1 MTPQM
6 ITTPPRLPVRRTAH
20 PVLEPPK
27 PPLLPGMKPVKP
39 GTVGAPRP
47 PSAGLSKP
55 AETREQEIARRQKAL
70 AGSGVADPKSTIELV
85 TTGAKNTA
93 KAFPILIKKY
103 WWLALIIGGLWLF
116 LMTFDAGTWGNQH
129 PGMRGFFNAI
139 KPVADFLVFL
149 TAAYNNWIAKSVL
162 VLVVLKVGVPLFRRI
177 KAEGFGKVMESFQSV
192 GPGLKK
198 NWAETGP
205 LAVSLFVVALG
216 VGLALSNFLSGNNSY
231 TRYLASLALAL
242 SMVKTLSEG
251 NKAMT
256 FTASRVVSK
265 DVFKLF
271 GQHSPVRNHHIYL
284 GAGGVMTG
292 LAGAAIPA
300 LLFFFGVAGVR
311 MSPLYENIC
320 YVMGGAVVV
329 IGAGVYFAKAYQ
341 SKKVAAEIVSDGGE
355 KK

>member
-1 MTPQM
+1 MSSEAI
-6 ITTPPRLPVRRTAH
+6 ITSRPTLPVRPIAKVIIA
-20 PVLEPPK
+20 P
-27 PPLLPGMKPVKP
+27 
-39 GTVGAPRP
+39 PRP
-47 PSAGLSKP
+47 PSLPGARPVGKTAVALPRVPGAPRVP
-55 AETREQEIARRQKAL
+55 AQTQPGDAAKAAEIERRRVAL
-70 AGSGVADPKSTIELV
+70 AGSGVGDPKSTIELV

-93 KAFPILIKKY
+93 RAFPILIKKY
-103 WWLALIIGGLWLF
+103 WWMALILGGLWYV
-116 LMTFDAGTWGNQH
+116 LMTVNTSSLPMQ
-129 PGMRGFFNAI
+129 
-139 KPVADFLVFL
+139 PVADFLVFL

-198 NWAETGP
+198 NWAETG
-205 LAVSLFVVALG
+205 AAAISLFVVALG
-216 VGLALSNFLSGNNSY
+216 IGLALSNFLSGNNSY
-231 TRYLASLALAL
+231 TRYLASLALAF

-265 DVFKLF
+265 DVFKIF
-271 GQHSPVRNHHIYL
+271 GKPSPVRNHHIYL
-284 GAGGVMTG
+284 SVGGVMAG
-292 LAGAAIPA
+292 LAGAAVPA

-311 MSPLYENIC
+311 MSPVYENIC
-320 YVMGGAVVV
+320 YFMGGAVVV
-329 IGAGVYFAKAYQ
+329 IGAGVYFVKVYQ